1 MDVLYL
7 FVIVPGLVLI
17 GICLLIY
24 AAIRKKLPIAV
35 MVATF
40 CALSAIVFLYNFPIR
55 TFTRWFLW
63 SGQYK
68 SKVLAEPSPV
78 NGGLKHI
85 EWDGWG
91 WGGQDFSVFLVFD
104 PTDSLS
110 GPARRQSI
118 RQAQWNTLR
127 GFRRA
132 SHGLTL
138 VYRFFRCLRRS
149 IFVGQL

>member
-1 MDVLYL
+1 
-7 FVIVPGLVLI
+7 VIVPALVLI
-17 GICLLIY
+17 GVCMLIY
-24 AAIRKKLPIAV
+24 AGTRKNLPIAV
-35 MVATF
+35 MVVTF
-40 CALSAIVFLYNFPIR
+40 CVVSAVAFLYSFQIR

-68 SKVLAEPSPV
+68 NNVLAEPTPV
-78 NGGLKHI
+78 SGHLKHI

-110 GPARRQSI
+110 RPAPQSI
-118 RQAQWNTLR
+118 RQTPWNTLR
-127 GFRRA
+127 GFRCA

-138 VYRFFRCLRRS
+138 VYRFF
-149 IFVGQL
+149 